1 MRRYA
6 KFISLRMDT
15 MLYDRVQRAAVKV
28 NVSTSEWIRQAAVD
42 RLNKERG
49 FVK

>member
-6 KFISLRMDT
+6 KFVSLRMDI
-15 MLYDRVQRAAVKV
+15 MLYDRVQRAADKA
-28 NVSTSEWIRQAAVD
+28 NIGMSEWIRQAAVD